1 MSKEHFMEYTT
12 LAKTGQKISLLG
24 MGTMRLPQ
32 ASDGNVDEPAAIALI
47 RKAIDNGINYVDTA
61 YMYHDGTSEVIT
73 GKALQDGYRE
83 KVLLADKMPVWMAK
97 DKEGVATIFE
107 TQMQRLETTVIDMY
121 LIHNLT
127 VGIWERCQKFGVL
140 EYLEEQ
146 KRLGR
151 IHHIGFSFHDELPFF
166 KELIDA
172 YPWDFCQIQL
182 NYMDKEYQ
190 AGLEGLRYAES
201 KGISVIVMEPLKGG
215 KLTDRIPPAIEAIWA
230 EAKTKRSPADWAFR
244 WVAELPG
251 LLTILSGMS
260 SEAQLDEN
268 LDIFAHMTPPLLT
281 DEERQRIDRVAA
293 LYNELIPYSCTAC
306 KYCMPC
312 PQKIDIP
319 SFIEL
324 FNEWHVYEQNPKVMV
339 NFGWW
344 FPKYKPSLCT
354 GCKVCEGL
362 CPQHLPISKIMSEG
376 SLIFEGKPC
385 AGDQTK

>member
-1 MSKEHFMEYTT
+1 MQYTT
-12 LAKTGQKISLLG
+12 FKKTGQKISLLG

-32 ASDGNVDEPAAIALI
+32 TSDGKVDEPAAIALI

-61 YMYHDGTSEVIT
+61 YMYHDGESEVIT

-97 DKEGVATIFE
+97 DPEGMAAIFE
-107 TQMQRLETTVIDMY
+107 TQLQRLGTQVIDMY

-127 VGIWERCQKFGVL
+127 VAIWERCQKFGL
-140 EYLEEQ
+140 LPYLEEQ

-182 NYMDKEYQ
+182 NYMDKKYQ
-190 AGLEGLRYAES
+190 AGLEGLQYAES
-201 KGISVIVMEPLKGG
+201 KGIPVIVMEPLKGG
-215 KLTDRIPPAIEAIWA
+215 KLTDRIPPVIEKIWA
-230 EAKTKRSPADWAFR
+230 EAKIKRSPADWAFR
-244 WVAELPG
+244 WVADLPG
-251 LLTILSGMS
+251 ILTILSGMS
-260 SEAQLDEN
+260 AEEQLDEN
-268 LDIFAHMTPPLLT
+268 LNIFSRMTPPLLT
-281 DEERQRIDRVAA
+281 EEERQRIDRVST
-293 LYNELIPYSCTAC
+293 LYNELIPHSCTAC
-306 KYCMPC
+306 KYCLPC

-324 FNEWHVYEQNPKVMV
+324 FNEWHVYEHNPKVMV

-362 CPQHLPISKIMSEG
+362 CPQHLPISRIMSEG
-376 SLIFEGKPC
+376 SMIFEGIPC
-385 AGDQTK
+385 AGDQTDS